1 MKWKRFFMFL
11 MVMALMG
18 SGAAPAQEDAEAPIP
33 ETGKVFT
40 LGEVVVTG
48 KGDAVDKIATTEIID
63 EERIDLT
70 TSTNVSDALDTLPG
84 VFLSIGTRNERTF
97 TIRGFN
103 QRYVPI
109 FYDGIPIYVPNDG
122 YVDAGK
128 LPTANISEI
137 TVTKGNSSVLY
148 GPNAMGG
155 VINILSKKPEKSFE
169 GNFRM
174 GGRQASTM
182 ESSLYLGSKL
192 EKFYFTV
199 NGSYLNSDGYK
210 VSNDFTP
217 TPNQGDGTRNNSD
230 IDQLNGAVKIGFTPS
245 EGHEYALGINTID
258 SEWGVPPNVSPDSA
272 RYWRFTEWK
281 KTTYYFIGD
290 SKLTDQLS
298 TKIRLYRDTYYNVL
312 DSYDNDTYSSQTKK
326 YAFHSTY
333 DDYTDGG
340 SLTLRSRYIPLNLTS
355 FSFHYR
361 DDVHKEQDG
370 SGYSWETYETEM
382 FSFGLE
388 DDFRI
393 LDNLSLVVGAGY
405 DLQKPKYANGG
416 ELRDDDTSFN
426 PMAGLHWNCME
437 DLGLHLSVGKKTR
450 FPTLKELY
458 SGLMGKN
465 VPNPNLEAEEA
476 VNYEIGAEKSLPGRN
491 FVGLNLFYSDI
502 KNLIVSK
509 EIAKKVD
516 QYQNVGKASYKG
528 LEFTFKSGFFENN
541 MFELSYTYLDA
552 KDDSPDRT
560 SDHLAEN
567 PEHKIYAS
575 DLFEICQW
583 VSLFGK
589 VEWYSERWYE
599 DYDTGEWKTLDGF
612 VTMDLKI
619 IGTISEHFTVEA
631 GVKNLFDKNYSL
643 SEGFPREGRTLFAG
657 LQVIF

>member
-11 MVMALMG
+11 TVMALMG

-210 VSNDFTP
+210 VSSDFTP
-217 TPNQGDGTRNNSD
+217 TPNQGDGTRENSD
-230 IDQLNGAVKIGFTPS
+230 IDQLNGAVKFGFTPA

-465 VPNPNLEAEEA
+465 EPNPNLEAEEA

-516 QYQNVGKASYKG
+516 QYQNIGKASYKG

-552 KDDSPDRT
+552 KDNSPDRT

-612 VTMDLKI
+612 VTMDFKV

-631 GVKNLFDKNYSL
+631 GVKNLFDKNYAL

>member
-210 VSNDFTP
+210 VSSDFTP
-217 TPNQGDGTRNNSD
+217 TPNQGDGTRDNSD

-355 FSFHYR
+355 FSFNYR

-476 VNYEIGAEKSLPGRN
+476 INYEIGAEKSLPGRN